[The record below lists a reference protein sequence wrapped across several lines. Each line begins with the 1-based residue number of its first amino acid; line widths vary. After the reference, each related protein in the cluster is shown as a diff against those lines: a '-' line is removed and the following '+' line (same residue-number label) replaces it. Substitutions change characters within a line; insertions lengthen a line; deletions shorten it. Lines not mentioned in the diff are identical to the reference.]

1 MNEKKKMDN
10 LYNYITD
17 PWTLVSFIVFVF
29 GLWATWSNLNWRIKE
44 LEKKTEEIDVTRI
57 ETKLAEIQTDLQW
70 IKEELNKK
78 SSRK

>member
-1 MNEKKKMDN
+1 MRSKLNAR
-10 LYNYITD
+10 IT
-17 PWTLVSFIVFVF
+17 
-29 GLWATWSNLNWRIKE
+29 E